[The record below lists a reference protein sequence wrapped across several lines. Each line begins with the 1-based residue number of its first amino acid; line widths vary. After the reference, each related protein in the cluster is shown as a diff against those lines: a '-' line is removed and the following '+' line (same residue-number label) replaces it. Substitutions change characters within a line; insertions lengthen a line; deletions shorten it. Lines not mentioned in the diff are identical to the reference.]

1 MIDNL
6 TYPIQL
12 MLEACLA
19 GSKETREQ
27 AVRLWE
33 EHVIIDDMDFGA
45 SRLVPY
51 FFHLN
56 KQDGIETVHDKR
68 LKVIY
73 KHWWLRS
80 HHIAHQLKIVHNALS
95 KEGIK
100 LIIYKGAAIKLH
112 YERDELRPMADFDLL
127 IQPSDLQKTLQ
138 ILQGLDYT
146 MNPKLLDFL
155 QKKSKLFFEFSNEIS
170 CKHISNECNLDLHW
184 RVGFRQS
191 AEFSNELWFNLE
203 DYSGIPG
210 AGKPKLAY
218 EVFLIIIHAVD
229 SRNNDNFNWVL
240 DIDLINKKYGKS
252 FWDEARKL
260 AVKEKKV
267 DLFDYGCSVLLHFG
281 VFAPDPGKV
290 SKPRGIIST
299 DEIQREKLG
308 FLRIQTIRFG
318 NIKYGVERRFPHAG
332 PFQQYYWLA
341 RAIYYQQIIRKNRS
355 MLSS

>member
-19 GSKETREQ
+19 GSRETREQ

-80 HHIAHQLKIVHNALS
+80 HHITHQLKIVHNALS
-95 KEGIK
+95 EEGIR

-127 IQPSDLQKTLQ
+127 ITGVGMTATAYALGKHLSGAYKLVLNLGIAGAFDRAIPLGTVVNVTSDEFTELGAEDGDEFLGIEQLGFGEASFTAANNQLHPSVTKLKQVKGITVNLVHGNENSIKKVLNQANPQTESMEGAAVLYCCHQASLPCLQ
-138 ILQGLDYT
+138 IR
-146 MNPKLLDFL
+146 
-155 QKKSKLFFEFSNEIS
+155 S
-170 CKHISNECNLDLHW
+170 ISNYVV
-184 RVGFRQS
+184 R
-191 AEFSNELWFNLE
+191 
-203 DYSGIPG
+203 
-210 AGKPKLAY
+210 
-218 EVFLIIIHAVD
+218 
-229 SRNNDNFNWVL
+229 RNKENWK
-240 DIDLINKKYGKS
+240 IG
-252 FWDEARKL
+252 L
-260 AVKEKKV
+260 AVKQLNE
-267 DLFDYGCSVLLHFG
+267 
-281 VFAPDPGKV
+281 
-290 SKPRGIIST
+290 
-299 DEIQREKLG
+299 
-308 FLRIQTIRFG
+308 
-318 NIKYGVERRFPHAG
+318 
-332 PFQQYYWLA
+332 W
-341 RAIYYQQIIRKNRS
+341 AIEYLTNT
-355 MLSS
+355 

>member
-6 TYPIQL
+6 THPIQL

-19 GSKETREQ
+19 GSRETREQ

-80 HHIAHQLKIVHNALS
+80 HHITHQLKIVHNALS
-95 KEGIK
+95 EEGIR

-138 ILQGLDYT
+138 ILKGLDYT
-146 MNPKLLDFL
+146 MNPQLEGFL
-155 QKKSKLFFEFSNEIS
+155 QKKKRLFLEFSNEIC
-170 CKHISNECNLDLHW
+170 CKHRSNECKLDLHW
-184 RVGFRQS
+184 RVGYRHS
-191 AEFSNELWFNLE
+191 AEFSDELWHHLE
-203 DYSGIPG
+203 DYPGIQG
-210 AGKPKLAY
+210 AQKPRLAY
-218 EVFLIIIHAVD
+218 EVFLLIVHAVD

-252 FWDEARKL
+252 FWDEARRL
-260 AVKEKKV
+260 AVKEKKA

-290 SKPRGIIST
+290 TKPRGIVST
-299 DEIQREKLG
+299 GEIQRAEMSFWEL
-308 FLRIQTIRFG
+308 FITRLA
-318 NIKYGVERRFPHAG
+318 NIKYGVDRRFPHAG
-332 PFQQYYWLA
+332 LPGKFFRVVRGA
-341 RAIYYQQIIRKNRS
+341 YYQYILGKNRS
-355 MLSS
+355 MLS